1 MKRFLFIVLAAL
13 IILQAALLGVGAGM
27 QRRAHVMF
35 AEMSA
40 RIESGTTTTDPSPS
54 GGMAEWRELSA
65 RSERVKGYGRT
76 ALGVTLAVCLLWG
89 AAFGD
94 KRAWLTPIVA
104 AALAGLAVFISFAG
118 SGEGWMNYYVE
129 LVPWGAYSLAA
140 AALTALAAYF
150 RRKKA

>member
-13 IILQAALLGVGAGM
+13 VILQAVLLGVGAGM

-40 RIESGTTTTDPSPS
+40 KLESGTTTTDPSS
-54 GGMAEWRELSA
+54 GGGMAEWRELSA
-65 RSERVKGYGRT
+65 KAERVKGYGRM
-76 ALGVTLAVCLLWG
+76 ALGVTLAACLGWE
-89 AAFGD
+89 AAFGG
-94 KRAWLTPIVA
+94 KRAWLMPIAA
-104 AALAGLAVFISFAG
+104 AALAGLAVLISFAS

-129 LVPWGAYSLAA
+129 LVPWGAYSLGT
-140 AALTALAAYF
+140 AALTALAGYF